1 MGIISVLLTFLL
13 SAILYYQG
21 MQDQFSHEVGHLTE
35 TMAQALSKSDEARS
49 EEYLDRM
56 FKENHEKMHIV
67 WMNTD
72 GTVLY
77 DSKPDPG
84 GDYLTNTVVQEAL
97 DKGSAYEVHKEGN
110 DTPKNY
116 YATMAPDD
124 TILRI
129 SVERAIPYRGFS
141 SYLPEIIVFLLVFMV
156 GCLAAAEKETEK
168 ILRPFHL
175 LGDLVQQIMEGRPAH
190 KLPDDYKELQP
201 LIAKV
206 EEQHNDIENY
216 LEDIEEERNT
226 IRTVVDT
233 IAEGII
239 LLNEDKEIV
248 DYNKTVEE
256 LFGLK
261 EDKRYRRIASLYHDE
276 DWLRAIGRAYHAEGR
291 QEYTMT
297 LFGRPYRMVMNHIE
311 LNDDEEK
318 GLLIVLRD
326 LTAAYTAEK
335 MRREFS
341 ANVSHELKT
350 PLTSISG
357 FAEMIANGM
366 YQKPED
372 VRLFGSRI
380 MNESQRML
388 TLIDTIMHLS
398 KVEETETTIT
408 WKTVSVD
415 SLVRYATDLIKP
427 QADAKGVT
435 IDIDAQPL
443 YTYGNPALLS
453 ELIMN
458 LLDNSVK
465 YNHQGG
471 HISVRLAPEGE
482 DKLTISVSDNGIG
495 IPKEKQGR
503 VFERF
508 YRADE
513 SRTKAT
519 GGSGLGL
526 AICKHIVEKHK
537 GTLNISSV
545 EGEGTTVTA
554 ILPRLSDADVNK
566 ENAEALTAKK
576 EAADAES
583 GRLAALEAEEDKARE
598 EAAKKEESE
607 KAEAQKKDEEAK
619 FHHKGKKLK
628 KNKKSKKKN
637 SDHTKDAPSKEDD
650 ESKKKK

>member
-1 MGIISVLLTFLL
+1 
-13 SAILYYQG
+13 
-21 MQDQFSHEVGHLTE
+21 
-35 TMAQALSKSDEARS
+35 
-49 EEYLDRM
+49 
-56 FKENHEKMHIV
+56 
-67 WMNTD
+67 
-72 GTVLY
+72 
-77 DSKPDPG
+77 
-84 GDYLTNTVVQEAL
+84 
-97 DKGSAYEVHKEGN
+97 
-110 DTPKNY
+110 
-116 YATMAPDD
+116 
-124 TILRI
+124 
-129 SVERAIPYRGFS
+129 
-141 SYLPEIIVFLLVFMV
+141 
-156 GCLAAAEKETEK
+156 
-168 ILRPFHL
+168 
-175 LGDLVQQIMEGRPAH
+175 
-190 KLPDDYKELQP
+190 
-201 LIAKV
+201 
-206 EEQHNDIENY
+206 
-216 LEDIEEERNT
+216 
-226 IRTVVDT
+226 
-233 IAEGII
+233 
-239 LLNEDKEIV
+239 
-248 DYNKTVEE
+248 
-256 LFGLK
+256 
-261 EDKRYRRIASLYHDE
+261 
-276 DWLRAIGRAYHAEGR
+276 
-291 QEYTMT
+291 MT

-415 SLVRYATDLIKP
+415 SLVRYAADLIKP

-554 ILPRLSDADVNK
+554 ILPRLSDADVN
-566 ENAEALTAKK
+566 L
-576 EAADAES
+576 S
-583 GRLAALEAEEDKARE
+583 LI
-598 EAAKKEESE
+598 
-607 KAEAQKKDEEAK
+607 
-619 FHHKGKKLK
+619 HI
-628 KNKKSKKKN
+628 
-637 SDHTKDAPSKEDD
+637 
-650 ESKKKK
+650 

>member
-201 LIAKV
+201 LIAKL

-233 IAEGII
+233 IADGII

-415 SLVRYATDLIKP
+415 SLVRYAADLIKP

-458 LLDNSVK
+458 LL
-465 YNHQGG
+465 
-471 HISVRLAPEGE
+471 
-482 DKLTISVSDNGIG
+482 
-495 IPKEKQGR
+495 
-503 VFERF
+503 
-508 YRADE
+508 
-513 SRTKAT
+513 
-519 GGSGLGL
+519 
-526 AICKHIVEKHK
+526 
-537 GTLNISSV
+537 
-545 EGEGTTVTA
+545 TTA
-554 ILPRLSDADVNK
+554 
-566 ENAEALTAKK
+566 
-576 EAADAES
+576 
-583 GRLAALEAEEDKARE
+583 
-598 EAAKKEESE
+598 
-607 KAEAQKKDEEAK
+607 
-619 FHHKGKKLK
+619 
-628 KNKKSKKKN
+628 
-637 SDHTKDAPSKEDD
+637 
-650 ESKKKK
+650 

>member
-1 MGIISVLLTFLL
+1 M
-13 SAILYYQG
+13 
-21 MQDQFSHEVGHLTE
+21 
-35 TMAQALSKSDEARS
+35 
-49 EEYLDRM
+49 
-56 FKENHEKMHIV
+56 
-67 WMNTD
+67 
-72 GTVLY
+72 
-77 DSKPDPG
+77 
-84 GDYLTNTVVQEAL
+84 
-97 DKGSAYEVHKEGN
+97 
-110 DTPKNY
+110 
-116 YATMAPDD
+116 
-124 TILRI
+124 
-129 SVERAIPYRGFS
+129 
-141 SYLPEIIVFLLVFMV
+141 
-156 GCLAAAEKETEK
+156 
-168 ILRPFHL
+168 
-175 LGDLVQQIMEGRPAH
+175 
-190 KLPDDYKELQP
+190 
-201 LIAKV
+201 
-206 EEQHNDIENY
+206 
-216 LEDIEEERNT
+216 
-226 IRTVVDT
+226 
-233 IAEGII
+233 
-239 LLNEDKEIV
+239 
-248 DYNKTVEE
+248 
-256 LFGLK
+256 
-261 EDKRYRRIASLYHDE
+261 
-276 DWLRAIGRAYHAEGR
+276 
-291 QEYTMT
+291 
-297 LFGRPYRMVMNHIE
+297 
-311 LNDDEEK
+311 
-318 GLLIVLRD
+318 
-326 LTAAYTAEK
+326 
-335 MRREFS
+335 
-341 ANVSHELKT
+341 
-350 PLTSISG
+350 
-357 FAEMIANGM
+357 
-366 YQKPED
+366 
-372 VRLFGSRI
+372 
-380 MNESQRML
+380 
-388 TLIDTIMHLS
+388 
-398 KVEETETTIT
+398 
-408 WKTVSVD
+408 
-415 SLVRYATDLIKP
+415 
-427 QADAKGVT
+427 T

-619 FHHKGKKLK
+619 FHHKERSLK
-628 KNKKSKKKN
+628 EQEVKEEN

-650 ESKKKK
+650 ESKKRNKTLKNHGDQMTFMVF